1 MEAVKVKENIYWVGA
16 IDWDIRNFHGYLTQ
30 RGATYNAYLIL
41 DEKVTLVDT
50 VKATHTEE
58 MFERI
63 ASIIDPAEIDIVI
76 SNHVEP
82 DHSGALP
89 EVKKRCP
96 KAEIY
101 TSPSGVKGLANYYG
115 DLGCKA
121 LKGGDTL
128 SIGKRSFQFV
138 LTPMVHWPDNMICYM
153 PEEKI
158 LFSNDSFGQHYASSA
173 RFDDESPLDI
183 VMSEAQKYFAN
194 IVLPFSKQVQKE
206 LEAASAL
213 DIQMI
218 CSSHGV
224 IWRKHVKDIIEAYT
238 KWATNY
244 QRKKAVVVYDTMWKS
259 TEVMARTL
267 CNTFSQAGYETVL
280 RPLQS
285 NHESDVMTD
294 VIDAEY
300 ICVGSPTLNNG
311 IMPSV
316 GAFLTYLKGLAPV
329 GGRKAIV
336 FGSHGWNG
344 KSLKEIQTY
353 MDTCKFD
360 TRAVFKIQYKPT
372 EQDLLNMKKELLEE
386 LGTPIEDPVL
396 N

>member
-1 MEAVKVKENIYWVGA
+1 MEAVEVKKDIYWVGA

-30 RGATYNAYLIL
+30 RGATYNAYLII
-41 DEKVTLVDT
+41 DEKITLVDT
-50 VKATHTEE
+50 VKSTHTDE
-58 MFERI
+58 MFQRI
-63 ASIIDPAEIDIVI
+63 ASIIDPAEIDVVI

-89 EVKKRCP
+89 EISKRCP
-96 KAEIY
+96 KAKIY
-101 TSPSGVKGLANYYG
+101 TSPKGVPGLTNYYG
-115 DLGCKA
+115 DLNYTA

-128 SIGKRSFQFV
+128 SIGARSFQFV

-173 RFDDESPLDI
+173 RFDDEAPLGI
-183 VMSEAQKYFAN
+183 VMNEAQKYFAN

-206 LEAASAL
+206 LQAAEAL
-213 DIQMI
+213 DIEMI

-224 IWRKHVKDIIEAYT
+224 IWRKHVKDIFAAYK
-238 KWATNY
+238 KWSTNY

-259 TEVMARTL
+259 TEVMARAIY
-267 CNTFSQAGYETVL
+267 NTFFQAGFEAVL

-311 IMPSV
+311 IMPNV

-344 KSLKEIQTY
+344 KSIAEIQQY
-353 MDTCKFD
+353 MDACKFE
-360 TRAVFKIQYKPT
+360 TRGVFKVQYKPS
-372 EQDLLNMKKELLEE
+372 EKDLLQIKQDLLEE
-386 LGTPIEDPVL
+386 LGTPIEEPVL